1 MKRRY
6 SNYGRVIALVAVA
19 LLLIPAACLQADETP
34 VSGGIVDGFRV
45 LTIPDGKAPL
55 QWTVYRGD
63 YIRIVW
69 PPAGGQGLLKVPG
82 LGIEQNLT
90 GDARVDPYFKMKQT
104 GRFAFTLGDREG
116 TLRVVDFRTA
126 NYREMTAAQAADFA
140 SREKPFILDVRTPA
154 EFKRG
159 HLPNA
164 VLIPV
169 QELQRRSAELST
181 YREKDILIYCA
192 TGNRSTVAS
201 KILLDEG
208 FTRITNMRYGIVDWQ
223 QKKYPV
229 TR

>member
-1 MKRRY
+1 MERRFSY
-6 SNYGRVIALVAVA
+6 NKHVIAFVA
-19 LLLIPAACLQADETP
+19 LAMLLIPAPYLQADETP
-34 VSGGIVDGFRV
+34 VSGRIVDGFRV
-45 LTIPDGKAPL
+45 LTLPAGQAPV

-69 PPAGGQGLLKVPG
+69 ANPGGQGLLKVPD

-90 GDARVDPYFKMKQT
+90 GDVRVDPYFKMKQT

-116 TLRVVDFRTA
+116 TLQVVDFRTA
-126 NYREMTAAQAADFA
+126 NYREVTAAQAADFA

-164 VLIPV
+164 TLIPV
-169 QELQRRSAELST
+169 QELQRRSAELAT
-181 YREKDILIYCA
+181 YRDKDILIYCA

-201 KILLDEG
+201 KILLDQG

-229 TR
+229 IR